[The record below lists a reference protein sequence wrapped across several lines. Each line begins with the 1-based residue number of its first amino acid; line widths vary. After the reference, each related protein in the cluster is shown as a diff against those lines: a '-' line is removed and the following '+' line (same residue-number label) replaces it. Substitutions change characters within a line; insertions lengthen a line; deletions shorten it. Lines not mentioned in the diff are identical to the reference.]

1 MKFVASLV
9 AAVAALMA
17 AGATLAADEND
28 QIAFAVF
35 DYIDGWYDADP
46 ARMERA
52 LHPELA
58 KRIFHLQGGRMHLE
72 QMSAMTLVQ
81 ATRAGGGAGVPPER
95 RVKEVVILDVTD
107 DIASVKA
114 IMHAWTDY
122 LHMARVDGRWV
133 IVNVLW
139 RMHEQGD

>member
-1 MKFVASLV
+1 MKPVAALFLAATLV
-9 AAVAALMA
+9 AVAAH
-17 AGATLAADEND
+17 AADEND
-28 QIAFAVF
+28 LIALAAF
-35 DYIDGWYDADP
+35 DYIDGWYEGDG

-58 KRIFHLQGGRMHLE
+58 KRIVHRIGGRSRLE
-72 QMSAMTLVQ
+72 QMSAMSLVQ
-81 ATRAGGGAGVPPER
+81 ATRAGGGRDVPVED

-114 IMHAWTDY
+114 IMHGWVDY

-139 RMHEQGD
+139 RLHDED